1 VRQTAQCCTTHS
13 LTHSLSHSRGQIEET
28 GDAVGQAM
36 LAEEVATFLRELL
49 SQSDEE
55 GLSLVRRIIKLIRE
69 TAPGEPSTPRL
80 EL

>member
-1 VRQTAQCCTTHS
+1 
-13 LTHSLSHSRGQIEET
+13 
-28 GDAVGQAM
+28 M